1 MTYNEEWRLNARD
14 RDENQNQDF
23 SDRYMSTND
32 FVFKNQLQK
41 QADELFGEG
50 WEAEDDID
58 QIEKLCNHVSPN
70 KYMVSSIHGLKYED
84 DIEVR
89 EIDGL
94 TTKEDIMEFC
104 DELATQIT
112 EERHGEETW
121 TSEEWDS
128 ENEDNCVNKFTDE
141 AQDFYNNMYGVI
153 EQYIDKNYILN
164 FVRK

>member
-1 MTYNEEWRLNARD
+1 MTKITI
-14 RDENQNQDF
+14 
-23 SDRYMSTND
+23 DRYMSTND
-32 FVFKNQLQK
+32 FVYKNELQK

-50 WEAEDDID
+50 WEAEDDVE
-58 QIEKLCNHVSPN
+58 QIEKLCDHVSPN

-104 DELATQIT
+104 DDLATQIT
-112 EERHGEETW
+112 EDIHGDAKTCTGNMPEE
-121 TSEEWDS
+121 SLKS
-128 ENEDNCVNKFTDE
+128 YHNI
-141 AQDFYNNMYGVI
+141 YGVI
-153 EQYIDKNYILN
+153 EDYIDKNYIIN

>member
-1 MTYNEEWRLNARD
+1 MTKIII
-14 RDENQNQDF
+14 
-23 SDRYMSTND
+23 DRYMSTND
-32 FVFKNQLQK
+32 FVHKNELQK

-58 QIEKLCNHVSPN
+58 QIEKLCEHVSPN
-70 KYMVSSIHGLKYED
+70 KYMVCSINGLKYED

-104 DELATQIT
+104 DELSTQIT
-112 EERHGEETW
+112 EDIHGDLTYIDIPIGDDTKTLMHE
-121 TSEEWDS
+121 DS
-128 ENEDNCVNKFTDE
+128 LKSYHNI
-141 AQDFYNNMYGVI
+141 YGVI
-153 EQYIDKNYILN
+153 EDYIDKNYILN